1 MFIFL
6 FFFLINKKFK
16 ITKHI
21 SLYIV
26 DIPQRLIFTKVEK
39 LDLCGNG
46 DVSGVFRSRHA
57 EKKVEFAKKEF
68 CLRDCQIL
76 PVANYVRGTLTRQN
90 INEDVLALLAID
102 NVLEE
107 SLAYIKNEVN

>member
-1 MFIFL
+1 M
-6 FFFLINKKFK
+6 
-16 ITKHI
+16 
-21 SLYIV
+21 YIV
-26 DIPQRLIFTKVEK
+26 DIPQRLIFTKVDK

-57 EKKVEFAKKEF
+57 EKKVELAKKEF

-76 PVANYVRGTLTRQN
+76 PVANYVRGTRQN